1 MKSFID
7 PDFDAFA
14 GPGNMPKRIREYC
27 KNTNQP
33 IPETEGDVIRCIAQ
47 SLAMKC
53 AYAVKGLEDTLGK
66 KIDVIHMLGGGIK
79 DKMVC
84 KFIAN
89 ATGKK
94 VIAGPVEATS
104 TGNALMQ
111 LTALGKI
118 KDLNEARE
126 VVRNSFDVTEYMP
139 EEPEKWD
146 RAYNDLFIKLVK

>member
-1 MKSFID
+1 
-7 PDFDAFA
+7 
-14 GPGNMPKRIREYC
+14 
-27 KNTNQP
+27 
-33 IPETEGDVIRCIAQ
+33 
-47 SLAMKC
+47 
-53 AYAVKGLEDTLGK
+53 
-66 KIDVIHMLGGGIK
+66 
-79 DKMVC
+79 MVC